1 MQAKGTYGI
10 TREETYHNGQVI
22 FEDGDSRD
30 CLYIILKGSVE
41 ISKNAQRREYIIE
54 KLKPGEIFGEMELI
68 GDTERN
74 VNARAI
80 GETSLGVLDQES
92 FEREFS
98 QLSRQFRS
106 ILETIPLRLKKM
118 VDRACDL
125 SS

>member
-74 VNARAI
+74 VNDRDI
-80 GETSLGVLDQES
+80 GEKSLGVLDQES
-92 FEREFS
+92 FESEFS
-98 QLSRQFRS
+98 QLSIQFRRN
-106 ILETIPLRLKKM
+106 LETKPLRLKKM

>member
-30 CLYIILKGSVE
+30 CFYIILKGSVE

-74 VNARAI
+74 VNAKAI
-80 GETSLGVLDQES
+80 GETRLGVLDQEL